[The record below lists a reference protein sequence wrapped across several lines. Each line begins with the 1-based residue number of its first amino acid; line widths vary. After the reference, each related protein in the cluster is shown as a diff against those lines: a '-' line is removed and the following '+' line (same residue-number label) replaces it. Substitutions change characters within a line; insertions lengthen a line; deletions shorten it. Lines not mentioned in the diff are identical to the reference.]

1 MRTFFRIE
9 REPDEWPAEN
19 DASRRPR
26 SAGTATTRHCENR
39 PRAAALALLSALL
52 AAISGGSTSR
62 AEEITEIKIG
72 YLHAIESKE
81 RISLM
86 DVPVAND
93 GVAGAQ
99 LAVDDDNTTGRFTG
113 QHYTLL
119 DKSLRAGDDLGAAV
133 AALADAGAAMIISDI
148 DADGVLKVAD
158 AAKARG
164 LAIINAGATDDRLRE
179 EDCRANVV
187 HVAPTRSMLA
197 DGLAQYL
204 VWKKWRKWLLIVGS
218 HDKDKLF
225 AAALRHSAARFG
237 AKIVEER
244 EFKDTG
250 GARRTDSG
258 IVEIQQRMPL
268 LTQSAP
274 DYDVLVA
281 ADESEVF
288 AGYLPYRTWDPRP
301 VAGSAGLVP
310 TSWDPA
316 FDQWG
321 AIQLQSRF
329 GRIFHRFM
337 TPLDM
342 QAWSAARI
350 VGEAATRANTADPA
364 KLLAY
369 IKGPDFS
376 LAAFK
381 GQKLTL
387 RDWNLQLRQPIL
399 LFDGRNTVSVSPQ
412 EGFLHPVS
420 ELDTLGAD
428 RPETKCKLE

>member
-1 MRTFFRIE
+1 LLRCLI
-9 REPDEWPAEN
+9 
-19 DASRRPR
+19 
-26 SAGTATTRHCENR
+26 GLC
-39 PRAAALALLSALL
+39 AALACACACL
-52 AAISGGSTSR
+52 AA
-62 AEEITEIKIG
+62 EPNEIKIG
-72 YLHAIESKE
+72 YLHGVPSKI
-81 RISLM
+81 RLSLM
-86 DVPVAND
+86 EVPADND

-99 LAVDDDNTTGRFTG
+99 LAIDDNNTTGRFTN
-113 QHYTLL
+113 QHYTLI
-119 DKSLRAGDDLGAAV
+119 DRQIRDGDDLGPAV
-133 AALADAGAAMIISDI
+133 AALADEGVSFVVSDL
-148 DADGVLKVAD
+148 DADSLLKSAD
-158 AAKARG
+158 AGRPRG
-164 LAIINAGATDDRLRE
+164 VVLINVGATDERLRE

-204 VWKKWRKWLLIVGS
+204 VWKKWRKWLLVVGS
-218 HDKDKLF
+218 HDKDKLY
-225 AAALRHSAARFG
+225 AAALRHAATRFG

-258 IVEIQQRMPL
+258 IVEIQRQMPL
-268 LTQSAP
+268 LTQGAP

-288 AGYLPYRTWDPRP
+288 AGYLPYRTWDARP

-310 TSWDPA
+310 TTWDAA

-321 AIQLQSRF
+321 AVQLQNRF
-329 GRIFHRFM
+329 TKAWRRFM

-342 QAWSAARI
+342 QAWSATRLI
-350 VGEAATRANTADPA
+350 GEAATRANSTDPA

-381 GQKLTL
+381 GQRLTL

-399 LFDGRNTVSVSPQ
+399 LFDGRDTVSVSPQ
-412 EGFLHPVS
+412 EGFLHQFS
-420 ELDTLGAD
+420 ELDTLGLD
-428 RPETKCKLE
+428 RPETKCRLN